1 MKRNSGFSLIELL
14 IAMSIVVV
22 ILGLTYPLITDITR
36 FKENVETKNNIK
48 FVSDGIRKWYE
59 KESFNIDLNSN
70 SGLYMPDGTYS
81 LNNSSV
87 QGDKWQK
94 LLSGVGVNESRMI
107 DGFGRNFKFF
117 VSQRLSYA
125 HDGILIPYRIIAI
138 VSSGT
143 HDRSA
148 DGSSVINSSFD
159 PSTGDLTVASGEV
172 SEVINGLDIQLRKF
186 EESKEKLQVL
196 SDLYSQYYWS
206 RYRSSA
212 NEPAIDY
219 FAKNG
224 TDVRWDSKADSV
236 YAVESTC
243 GKPNGTLNGVTI
255 LGTSLKNSKMN
266 TALILSDSVITDAYN
281 REFRILNCGTTSN
294 MRVGGGSYSLSVRDP
309 SVGNGLPPYT
319 AALGFTLPNSESY
332 ILTVASRF

>member
-1 MKRNSGFSLIELL
+1 MKKNRGFSLIELMV
-14 IAMSIVVV
+14 AMAIVVV
-22 ILGLTYPLITDITR
+22 ILGITYPLIVDVTR

-48 FVSDGIRKWYE
+48 FISSGIKKWYE
-59 KESFNIDLNSN
+59 NKSFDIDLNSS
-70 SGLYMPDGTYS
+70 SGFYMPDGTYTA
-81 LNNSSV
+81 NNSSI
-87 QGDKWQK
+87 QGDKWK
-94 LLSGVGVNESRMI
+94 DLLATVGVSESRMI

-117 VSQRLSYA
+117 VSQRLSYSY
-125 HDGILIPYRIIAI
+125 DGVLIPYRIIAL

-143 HDRSA
+143 HDRNV
-148 DGSSVINSSFD
+148 DGSSVINSTFD
-159 PSTGDLTVASGEV
+159 PVTGDLTVSAGEI
-172 SEVINGLDIQLRKF
+172 SEIFNGLDVQLRKF
-186 EESKEKLQVL
+186 EESKKKLQAL
-196 SDLYSQYYWS
+196 SELYGQYYWS
-206 RYRSSA
+206 RYRASS
-212 NEPAIDY
+212 NEPAINY

-224 TDVRWDSKADSV
+224 TDVRWDSKADSA

-243 GKPNGTLNGVTI
+243 GKPNGTLNGITI

-266 TALILSDSVITDAYN
+266 TALILSDSVIADAYN
-281 REFRILNCGTTSN
+281 REFRILNCGATSN